1 MNRARW
7 VVGCVP
13 MLLLGAALLVL
24 PGTATAQVRPDSVRL
39 AELERR
45 MEAVTR
51 ELEQLRLGREVVEA
65 DTSILGL
72 GPAASKVYKV
82 GQGVS
87 LGGYGEILYENF
99 SGEREDGSP
108 SAARD
113 RIDALRAI
121 LYVGY
126 KFNDRLLFNS
136 EIEIEHADEIYLE
149 FAYVDY
155 LLNDHVG
162 LRTGLL
168 LAPMGLVNELHEPPT
183 FLGTKRSVTES
194 VIIPT
199 TWRENG
205 IGLFGGVGDFAWRAY
220 VMNGLDGAGFS
231 GAGLR
236 GGRQKGARALAED
249 FGVAGRVDYQGV
261 LGLLVGGSVYYGQ
274 SGQNA
279 EVDGQEVDG
288 GTLIWDGHLDYKVGA
303 LDVRALVAGAHLN
316 DARQLNQLN
325 GLTGS
330 SGIGEAMLGWY
341 VQAGYDVLRRT
352 QLADQLT
359 PYVRY
364 ERVNTQSEVLE
375 GFAADPA
382 HERTIVSLGAS
393 WKPITNVVW
402 KADYQIHSNRAERGT
417 NQFNMALGW
426 IF

>member
-1 MNRARW
+1 MSVSRW
-7 VVGCVP
+7 AVVV
-13 MLLLGAALLVL
+13 LGAALLWT
-24 PGTATAQVRPDSVRL
+24 PTEAAAQERPDSVKL

-45 MEAVTR
+45 MDAMTR
-51 ELEQLRLGREVVEA
+51 ELEQLRLGREVVQA

-87 LGGYGEILYENF
+87 LGGYGEILYENY
-99 SGEREDGSP
+99 SGERQDGSP
-108 SAARD
+108 ASARD
-113 RIDALRAI
+113 QVDALRAI

-136 EIEIEHADEIYLE
+136 EIEIEHVDEIFLE

-168 LAPMGLVNELHEPPT
+168 LAPMGIVNELHEPPT
-183 FLGTKRSVTES
+183 FLGTERAVTENA
-194 VIIPT
+194 IIPT

-205 IGLFGGVGDFAWRAY
+205 IGLFGGVGDFAWRGY

-231 GAGLR
+231 GSGLR

-249 FGVAGRVDYQGV
+249 FGVAARLDYQGI
-261 LGLLVGGSVYYGQ
+261 LGLLAGGSVYYGQ

-279 EVDGQEVDG
+279 ELDGQEVDA
-288 GTLIWDGHLDYKVGA
+288 GTLIWDGHLDYNVGA
-303 LDVRALVAGAHLN
+303 LDLRALVAGAHVN
-316 DARQLNQLN
+316 DARELSALN
-325 GLTGS
+325 GLTGAN
-330 SGIGEAMLGWY
+330 GIAESMLGWY
-341 VQAGYDVLRRT
+341 VQAGYDVLRGT
-352 QLADQLT
+352 DLADQLT
-359 PYVRY
+359 PFVRY
-364 ERVNTQSEVLE
+364 EQVNTQRSVLE
-375 GFAADPA
+375 GFAANPA
-382 HERTIVSLGAS
+382 NDRTILTVGAS
-393 WKPITNVVW
+393 WKPISNVVW
-402 KADYQIHSNRAERGT
+402 KTDYQIHSNEADLGT